1 MTFDYGKKIEVRYDV
16 DVCVIGGGP
25 AGVAAGVTAARQ
37 GARVLMIDS
46 NGFFGGAATAA
57 LVPAFMRF
65 ANGDVFLSGGIG
77 REIYDACEIE
87 KYGTGIRV
95 EKLKR
100 IYDNMVIES
109 GCDFLFHTNLIDVV
123 VENGFVKYAIVSA
136 KSGIY
141 AIKAK
146 VFVDATG
153 DGDLCAMAGNPYEM
167 GDEDGKCMP
176 ATLCSIWVDIDW
188 DNVQKPD
195 SRELA
200 RAFADGVFTQED
212 YHLSG
217 MWRTGEHL
225 GGGNI
230 GHCYNV
236 VATDERSLTQAMVTG
251 RKILPEFEKYYREYL
266 GGGYANTSVAISGSY
281 LGVRE
286 SRRIVGEYVLNEED
300 YVKRASFDDEIGRY
314 YYPIDIHPDP
324 SKDSYDKFLQEFH
337 GLRYQPGESYGIP
350 YRSLVPV
357 KLANVLVGGRCIS
370 TDKKMQSSIRVMPGC
385 YITGQA
391 CGMAS
396 VLAANKDGETRNVN
410 IRELQDKLRS
420 IGGYLP
426 K

>member
-1 MTFDYGKKIEVRYDV
+1 MMPVKSVWYRHKGGRLKEYMTT
-16 DVCVIGGGP
+16 CH
-25 AGVAAGVTAARQ
+25 
-37 GARVLMIDS
+37 
-46 NGFFGGAATAA
+46 
-57 LVPAFMRF
+57 
-65 ANGDVFLSGGIG
+65 
-77 REIYDACEIE
+77 
-87 KYGTGIRV
+87 
-95 EKLKR
+95 
-100 IYDNMVIES
+100 ES

-300 YVKRASFDDEIGRY
+300 YVKPASFVTKLEDTIVF
-314 YYPIDIHPDP
+314 IHPDP

-337 GLRYQPGESYGIP
+337 GLRYQPEGYGIP

-357 KLANVLVGGRCIS
+357 NLPTFWWAECIS
-370 TDKKMQSSIRVMPGC
+370 TDKRCS
-385 YITGQA
+385 
-391 CGMAS
+391 
-396 VLAANKDGETRNVN
+396 
-410 IRELQDKLRS
+410 LQ
-420 IGGYLP
+420 
-426 K
+426 

>member
-1 MTFDYGKKIEVRYDV
+1 
-16 DVCVIGGGP
+16 
-25 AGVAAGVTAARQ
+25 
-37 GARVLMIDS
+37 
-46 NGFFGGAATAA
+46 
-57 LVPAFMRF
+57 MRF
-65 ANGDVFLSGGIG
+65 ANGDVFSGGIG

-225 GGGNI
+225 GETLATVTMLLQLMKGLYTGNVEK
-230 GHCYNV
+230 Y
-236 VATDERSLTQAMVTG
+236 S
-251 RKILPEFEKYYREYL
+251 EFEKYYRSIWVDMQTPVLKYRARIL
-266 GGGYANTSVAISGSY
+266 ASGNH
-281 LGVRE
+281 
-286 SRRIVGEYVLNEED
+286 RIVEIVWNEDWRQVLMTKLED
-300 YVKRASFDDEIGRY
+300 TIIQSIFILIRQRILMTS
-314 YYPIDIHPDP
+314 
-324 SKDSYDKFLQEFH
+324 SC
-337 GLRYQPGESYGIP
+337 
-350 YRSLVPV
+350 RS
-357 KLANVLVGGRCIS
+357 S
-370 TDKKMQSSIRVMPGC
+370 TDLGISLERATEFR
-385 YITGQA
+385 TG
-391 CGMAS
+391 
-396 VLAANKDGETRNVN
+396 RWF
-410 IRELQDKLRS
+410 
-420 IGGYLP
+420 P
-426 K
+426 